1 METLSLPPCDAI
13 QRPHSSKGGSC
24 CRHKGTWCLTASPLG
39 SEGSFSPASG
49 FTFHRFYGRGCASQ
63 QPFSFFF
70 PPRNPQ
76 QVQDCGGYLQEKARL
91 QGRNPSTLL
100 VLLSPAEVKAI
111 LLIIGYTKSLYKHRS
126 PSRNPAVRFSSATH
140 PKAFRAGKLQG
151 YHVFPDTV
159 LKVIRKQLSH
169 CLEHP

>member
-24 CRHKGTWCLTASPLG
+24 CRHKGSWCLTASPLG

-70 PPRNPQ
+70 PPRNSQ

-111 LLIIGYTKSLYKHRS
+111 LLIIGYTKIFTSTGTPPGILQS
-126 PSRNPAVRFSSATH
+126 GLAVPRI
-140 PKAFRAGKLQG
+140 PKLSGQASFRDIMFFQTQ
-151 YHVFPDTV
+151 Y
-159 LKVIRKQLSH
+159 
-169 CLEHP
+169 

>member
-1 METLSLPPCDAI
+1 MPSRGHTAPRGDPATGTKGAGALQPLRWDLRAHSALPLDLLF
-13 QRPHSSKGGSC
+13 
-24 CRHKGTWCLTASPLG
+24 T
-39 SEGSFSPASG
+39 G
-49 FTFHRFYGRGCASQ
+49 FMAEAVHRNN
-63 QPFSFFF
+63 PFLFFF
-70 PPRNPQ
+70 PPRNSQ

-159 LKVIRKQLSH
+159 LKVIGKQLSH